1 MLPYLSRTLSNLS
14 GFKFLLRKP
23 MSFDP
28 WNALVDRSLHLA
40 TSHALFLYTK
50 AASASTTPAA
60 VLDRLEV
67 LSIRL
72 NKYLDHPEH
81 EYLIVEAKDVL
92 DNTTKLFVIHRIFH
106 NTPTSDEG
114 RSTPAPSTPTPSS
127 SALSSLEEGLASG
140 RHAFASD
147 LPLKDAISLSA
158 AASSEAVLNALDKA
172 PKVDAVDEILG
183 EGYILSGRYGRGQSA
198 REVKPTNLKLF
209 ELLVLTTAV
218 HELAPHYTSISNN
231 CYWFAN
237 AVLDA
242 VIKIFNIDNSPNG
255 DEFSRPLDPHRSDIS
270 ARFCGIRLTITDRAE
285 LSGITSLFKKKLEET
300 LSEVRFFFEP
310 IIPH

>member
-1 MLPYLSRTLSNLS
+1 
-14 GFKFLLRKP
+14 

-28 WNALVDRSLHLA
+28 WNALVDRSLQLA

-50 AASASTTPAA
+50 AASASTTPTA

-67 LSIRL
+67 LTIRL
-72 NKYLDHPEH
+72 NKHVDYPEH
-81 EYLIVEAKDVL
+81 EYLIVEAKDVV
-92 DNTTKLFVIHRIFH
+92 DNSIKLFVIHRIFH
-106 NTPTSDEG
+106 NTPTSEEG
-114 RSTPAPSTPTPSS
+114 RSSTPAPSTPTPSS

-147 LPLKDAISLSA
+147 LPLKDTLSLSA
-158 AASSEAVLNALDKA
+158 AASSEAALNALDKA
-172 PKVDAVDEILG
+172 PKVDAVDHILG
-183 EGYILSGRYGRGQSA
+183 ESYIVSRRYGRGQSA
-198 REVKPTNLKLF
+198 REVKPTNLKMF
-209 ELLVLTTAV
+209 ELLVLTVAV
-218 HELAPHYTSISNN
+218 HELAPHYTALSKN

-270 ARFCGIRLTITDRAE
+270 ARICGIRLTSTDRAE
-285 LSGITSLFKKKLEET
+285 LSGITSLFRKKLEET
-300 LSEVRFFFEP
+300 LLEVRFFFEP